1 MRRSGFTLI
10 EMMVALTLA
19 ALVALLAHRMFS
31 GVLDASRRAT
41 EAQTTLA
48 REMNARRWLIEA
60 FGALDISATSGG
72 FVGRAREVD
81 FATWQRT
88 TADRLALNR
97 VTLVQIADSLV
108 LVGASRISLL
118 DSVRSADFDYLLEPG
133 ANSIWVREW
142 ISPVSAPLAVRL
154 RVNRSSVVDTL
165 VLLVGPRG

>member
-41 EAQTTLA
+41 EAQTALA
-48 REMNARRWLIEA
+48 RKMNARRWLVEA
-60 FGALDISATSGG
+60 FGALDIGAASGG
-72 FVGRAREVD
+72 FVGRTHVTD

-88 TADRLALNR
+88 TVGKLALNR

-108 LVGASRISLL
+108 LVGTIRISLL
-118 DSVRSADFDYLLEPG
+118 DSVR
-133 ANSIWVREW
+133 
-142 ISPVSAPLAVRL
+142 
-154 RVNRSSVVDTL
+154 
-165 VLLVGPRG
+165 